1 VKERNVIAS
10 TDWATVVL
18 RLLHIVAGAFW
29 VGSVFLLVTF
39 IQPSAASIGPSG
51 APFMT
56 ELLGK
61 RRLVDRIIG
70 LGVVT
75 VLAGLVLYWN
85 DWHDYPSFADWF
97 DTTFGKSLTI
107 GALCAIA
114 ALAVGVL
121 VTRPGVQ
128 RMMSLGRQV
137 ADSDGPPSPEIGA
150 ELGSIQQRLKVAARI
165 SFALLVVAVVLMST
179 ARYL

>member
-1 VKERNVIAS
+1 MIAS
-10 TDWATVVL
+10 TDWATVVF
-18 RLLHIVAGAFW
+18 RLFHIVAGAFW

-39 IQPSAASIGPSG
+39 IQPSAASIAPAG
-51 APFMT
+51 APFMA

-97 DTTFGKSLTI
+97 DTAFGKSLTI

-114 ALAVGVL
+114 ALAVGAL

-137 ADSDGPPSPEIGA
+137 AETGGPPSAEIGA
-150 ELGSIQQRLKVAARI
+150 ELGAIQQRLKVAARI

>member
-1 VKERNVIAS
+1 MLAS
-10 TDWATVVL
+10 ADWTMVVL

-29 VGSVFLLVTF
+29 VGSVFLFVLF
-39 IQPSAASIGPSG
+39 IQPSAAAIAPAG
-51 APFMT
+51 APFMA

-75 VLAGLVLYWN
+75 VLAGLAMYWK
-85 DWHDYPSFADWF
+85 DWHDYPSFSDWWA
-97 DTTFGKSLTI
+97 TTFGKSLTV

-114 ALAVGVL
+114 ALVVGVL

-128 RMMSLGRQV
+128 RMLAIGRQA
-137 ADSDGPPSPEIGA
+137 ADAGGPPSPDQAA
-150 ELGSIQQRLKVAARI
+150 ELGAIQQQLKVAARI
-165 SFALLVVAVVLMST
+165 SFALLVIAVLLMST